1 MIKKSNILFVHHAG
15 GLGGAPK
22 SMSYIIKNLDAS
34 SYTSTLINITEGPVN
49 DFFRSIPVNLIID
62 KRIKAFHGSTVVE
75 KSLKLFIYNWV
86 YLIPSVFRAVKIINN
101 LKPDLVHLNS
111 TCLFAFSIAAKLSR
125 VKPKVICH
133 VREPL
138 RNGLWGAPLRFFC
151 KRNVNG
157 FIGIS
162 KFDLGSL
169 KIRNSEK
176 GIKTK
181 LIYNFVNIEE
191 YAPGVSTNNL
201 REKLNI
207 KPGEIVFL
215 YLARFA
221 KSNGW
226 EFLIEMAKGIVT
238 KYKNYH
244 FILLG
249 ASEKQVEE
257 IKLPNNI
264 HIMAFTNGVIDILR
278 QSDVFVCPFVE
289 PHFARGVI
297 EASAVGL
304 PILASKIGG
313 VDELVKDGSTGFLY
327 ETAKQFSN
335 YAVQLG
341 GDEKLRTSLG
351 ENGRLFAEESF
362 EQMKN
367 LKETYK
373 FYNEILTNQ

>member
-1 MIKKSNILFVHHAG
+1 MIKRNNILFVHHAG
-15 GLGGAPK
+15 GFGGAPK
-22 SMSYIIKNLDAS
+22 SMSYIIKNLDAG
-34 SYTSTLINITEGPVN
+34 SYTSTLLNITEGPVN
-49 DFFRSIPVNLIID
+49 DFFRSIPVKLIID

-75 KSLKLFIYNWV
+75 KSLKLFIYNWL
-86 YLIPSVFRAVKIINN
+86 YLIPSVLRALKIINK
-101 LKPDLVHLNS
+101 LKPDLIHLNS
-111 TCLFAFSIAAKLSR
+111 TCLFAFSIAARLSR

-151 KRNVNG
+151 KRNVDG

-162 KFDLGSL
+162 KFDLESL
-169 KIRNSEK
+169 KISNYGK
-176 GIKTK
+176 AIKTK
-181 LIYNFVNIEE
+181 LIYNFVDIDE
-191 YAPGVSTNNL
+191 YAPGASTNTL

-207 KPGEIVFL
+207 KPNEIVFL

-226 EFLIEMAKGIVT
+226 ESLIEMAKEVIT
-238 KYKNYH
+238 EHKNFH

-257 IKLPNNI
+257 IRLPDNI
-264 HIMAFTNGVIDILR
+264 HVMAFTNDVIDVLR
-278 QSDVFVCPFVE
+278 QSEVFVCPFTE
-289 PHFARGVI
+289 PHFARGII
-297 EASAVGL
+297 EASAIGL

-313 VDELVKDGSTGFLY
+313 VDELVKNGSTGFLY

-341 GDEKLRTSLG
+341 EDEKLRG
-351 ENGRLFAEESF
+351 GMGKNGRLFAEESF

-373 FYNEILTNQ
+373 FYNEVLST